1 MKNKKIE
8 TWRIV
13 VFTISVLFIL
23 FLWTR
28 KGFLDVY
35 VNTPKEHVLP
45 LLFTSIGVSLIK
57 FIFIVMIALL
67 IKWII
72 NKYTKNR

>member
-13 VFTISVLFIL
+13 VFTISVLFIV

-35 VNTPKEHVLP
+35 VNAPKDDVLP
-45 LLFTSIGVSLIK
+45 LLVSSITVSLLK
-57 FIFIVMIALL
+57 FALIVIIVLI
-67 IKWII
+67 IKWIMKI
-72 NKYTKNR
+72 ITNK